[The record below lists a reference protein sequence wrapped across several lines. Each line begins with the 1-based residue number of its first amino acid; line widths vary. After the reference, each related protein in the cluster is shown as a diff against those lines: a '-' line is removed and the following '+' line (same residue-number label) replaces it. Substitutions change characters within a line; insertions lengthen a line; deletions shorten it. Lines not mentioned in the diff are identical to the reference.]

1 MDQQTREQAFM
12 NASPARVGGG
22 TTGTARSSSD
32 ATTTQLTA
40 TAPPTTARPTTTAA
54 PLILGGSQPASI
66 SAATVGTLL
75 PVLGVLYLLR
85 GLLPQA
91 GGKYTRRRHTNHRG
105 RRG

>member
-1 MDQQTREQAFM
+1 V
-12 NASPARVGGG
+12 AST
-22 TTGTARSSSD
+22 TTGP
-32 ATTTQLTA
+32 ATTTTGPA
-40 TAPPTTARPTTTAA
+40 
-54 PLILGGSQPASI
+54 ILGGSQAASS

-91 GGKYTRRRHTNHRG
+91 GGKHTRRRHTNHRG